1 MKKSTYRIKFEML
14 LCIFM
19 LRILNLD
26 GNSMETLEKS
36 AFGKLP
42 VVSGMYI
49 VRVQYARR
57 SSVVDSKRTG
67 IGSDPASKF
76 LNILR
81 DLFETHNKSN

>member
-1 MKKSTYRIKFEML
+1 MQEVGTV
-14 LCIFM
+14 
-19 LRILNLD
+19 
-26 GNSMETLEKS
+26 
-36 AFGKLP
+36 P
-42 VVSGMYI
+42 VPI

>member
-1 MKKSTYRIKFEML
+1 ML

-49 VRVQYARR
+49 VRVQYAR

-67 IGSDPASKF
+67 TGSDPASKF